1 VANLAVDCI
10 HRAVAVNELSELTE
24 LESLDLGVYEGVPID
39 ILGSKNF
46 FGLKALSL
54 SESKGRKLDLSPLSR
69 YANLRKLFVAGQSKG
84 IDAIGNLN
92 SLESLGLS
100 MIGKKVQL
108 AFVSKLPALS
118 RLKLLLGGRENID
131 EIASPSLE
139 RLEVCRLQGL
149 TAVELSNFPRLTEVD
164 IEDQPRLTALDLTG
178 LETLTRI
185 RVANCPH
192 VSVLSGLSSLHGI
205 KAMHIYRTAL
215 DFERVLSDGLP
226 RTLEKFNFY
235 SLSSKQDKAIHE
247 KLASLGLWA
256 KGA

>member
-1 VANLAVDCI
+1 VANLAVDCL
-10 HRAVAVNELSELTE
+10 HRAVAVDALSELTE

-39 ILGSKNF
+39 ILDSKNF

-54 SESKGRKLDLSPLSR
+54 SESKGRKLDLSPLSK
-69 YANLRKLFVAGQSKG
+69 YANLQKLFVAGQGKG
-84 IDAIGNLN
+84 IDAIGSLN

-100 MIGKKVQL
+100 MIGKKFEL
-108 AFVSKLPALS
+108 AFISKLPVLR
-118 RLKLLLGGRENID
+118 RLKLLLGGRENLN

-149 TAVELSNFPRLTEVD
+149 MAIELSNFPRLTEVD
-164 IEDQPRLTALDLTG
+164 IEDQPRMTTLDLTG
-178 LETLTRI
+178 LERLTRF
-185 RVANCPH
+185 RLANCPH

-205 KAMHIYRTAL
+205 KAIHIYRTAL
-215 DFERVLSDGLP
+215 DFERLLSDGLP

-235 SLSSKQDKAIHE
+235 SMSAKQDRSIQE